1 MKSFLI
7 EAAITVI
14 ACGIVA
20 LGILYVVTSW

>member
-7 EAAITVI
+7 EAGVTVI

-20 LGILYVVTSW
+20 IAILYVVTSW